1 MPSYNCPR
9 CNHQFPKL
17 YNYKKHLEKRKI
29 CEGKGCLFEE
39 YQKHDIDIKERVKT
53 LFELYD
59 NAEQCRAESNTIN
72 TQYNIKG
79 DNNTI
84 NNITVNI
91 MPYEQTR
98 GITTEEV
105 NDIVKEIVEYNRH
118 LIENEESTDG
128 EYMVAF
134 MTKAIESKMNKNN
147 NFKVTKSGRRA
158 FVTFKTENGDKKIDV
173 KDGVRKLCEDI
184 ESDYLETMEVARFTP
199 QRNET
204 EQEGDVRRTK
214 FVIDKELRRDPDKR
228 DRYHEDVAKSL
239 SSR

>member
-1 MPSYNCPR
+1 MPSYTCPR
-9 CNHQFPKL
+9 CNYEFPKIS
-17 YNYKKHLEKRKI
+17 NYKRHLEKKKI
-29 CEGKGCLFEE
+29 CEGKGSLIEE
-39 YQKHDIDIKERVKT
+39 YEKHGIDWKERCIV
-53 LFELYD
+53 LFDLYD
-59 NAEQCRAESNTIN
+59 NIQLRQSENNTIN

-147 NFKVTKSGRRA
+147 NFKVTKSGRKA

-184 ESDYLETMEVARFTP
+184 ESDYLDTMAVAKFAP
-199 QRNET
+199 QRDET
-204 EQEGDVRRTK
+204 EVESDVRRTK
-214 FVIDKELRRDPDKR
+214 FVIDKELRRDADKR
-228 DRYHEDVAKSL
+228 DRYHEDVAKTL